1 MSRVLVT
8 GAPGFLGTPLVQQI
22 CKGTEASRVR
32 VLSIAP
38 APELTEMGVEVQVG
52 SILTPANVARALDG
66 VTHVYHL
73 AGMVSRKPS
82 DAYKMFQLH
91 VHGTRI
97 LCEEALKL
105 SVRRILMAST
115 SGTIAISKRADE
127 MPDEDSPTPIEL
139 IARWPYYSSKLY
151 QEQTARRLCGD
162 KIELVMVNPSL
173 LLGPGDVRIGSTR
186 DVVSFLSG
194 DVKVVPS
201 GGLNF
206 VDSRDVAAIMPVAME
221 KGRPGERYLL
231 GGHNMSFAEYFDR
244 IERVSKDYHPRI
256 KVPGR
261 WAATGAKAQAAI
273 FRALGRTPPIEP
285 AAADQATHFWYFD
298 GAKARRELGFA
309 PREATETFFDT
320 IQYVR
325 ENVLGVSAFSKTK

>member
-22 CKGTEASRVR
+22 CTRVEPSRVR
-32 VLSIAP
+32 VLSLGP
-38 APELTEMGVEVQVG
+38 SPELTEMGVEVQTG
-52 SILTPANVARALDG
+52 SILTPANVARALEG

-82 DAYKMFQLH
+82 DAHKMFQLH
-91 VHGTRI
+91 VQGTRI
-97 LCEEALKL
+97 LCEEALKTD
-105 SVRRILMAST
+105 VRRILMAST
-115 SGTIAISKRADE
+115 SGTIAISKRADD
-127 MPDEDSPTPIEL
+127 MPDEDSSPPLEL
-139 IARWPYYSSKLY
+139 ITRWPYYSSKLY
-151 QEQTARRLCGD
+151 QERTARLLCGD

-194 DVKVVPS
+194 DVKIVPS

-206 VDSRDVAAIMPVAME
+206 VDARDVAAIMPVAME

-244 IERVSKDYHPRI
+244 IERVSKDYHPRL
-256 KVPGR
+256 KAPGR
-261 WAATGAKAQAAI
+261 WPTAAAKAQAAL

-285 AAADQATHFWYFD
+285 AAADQAAHFWYFD

-320 IQYVR
+320 IQWIR
-325 ENVLGVSAFSKTK
+325 ENVLGASAFSKK